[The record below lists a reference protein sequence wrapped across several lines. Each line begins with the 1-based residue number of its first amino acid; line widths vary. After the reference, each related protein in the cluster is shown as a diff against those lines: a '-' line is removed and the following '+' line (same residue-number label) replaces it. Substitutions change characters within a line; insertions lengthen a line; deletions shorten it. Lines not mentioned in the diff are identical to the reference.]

1 MDNTRKPTD
10 VFIIFICAILA
21 ITLLLALVVC
31 TGVVSIENDAVR
43 SSANI
48 GLSDN
53 GGGSDGFIPMGDAE
67 CVRIDAVTGF
77 TVDSKTGISDFSISN
92 LESNGYPCSI
102 MVSLGDGTL
111 LFESPV
117 LNPGDKVDG
126 IRVSKRLERGIY
138 RNACIVYIFYSDI
151 GNRNVISTCQFP
163 VDINVK

>member
-1 MDNTRKPTD
+1 MESKKKPTD
-10 VFIIFICAILA
+10 VFIISICVILA
-21 ITLLLALVVC
+21 ITLLFALVVC
-31 TGVVSIENDAVR
+31 TGVVSVENDAVR
-43 SSANI
+43 SSINI

-53 GGGSDGFIPMGDAE
+53 GGDSDGFIPMGDAE

-77 TVDSKTGISDFSISN
+77 TVDSETGISDFSISN
-92 LESNGYPCSI
+92 LEGNGYPCSI
-102 MVSLGDGTL
+102 RVSLGDGTP
-111 LFESPV
+111 LFESSV

-126 IRVSKRLERGIY
+126 IRISERLERGIY

>member
-1 MDNTRKPTD
+1 MENKKKPTD
-10 VFIIFICAILA
+10 VFIISICVILA

-31 TGVVSIENDAVR
+31 TGVVSVENDAVR
-43 SSANI
+43 SSVNI

-53 GGGSDGFIPMGDAE
+53 DEGSDGFIPMGGAE

-92 LESNGYPCSI
+92 LEGNGYPCSI
-102 MVSLGDGTL
+102 RVSLGDGTL

-126 IRVSKRLERGIY
+126 IRISKRLNRGTY
-138 RNACIVYIFYSDI
+138 RNACIVYIFYDDI

-163 VDINVK
+163 VDISVK